1 MKNLSRQGGFYLSD
15 ALMKRVRE
23 KADMQERSLSEVIR
37 NLLRLWVEGK
47 IDG

>member
-1 MKNLSRQGGFYLSD
+1 MNFSKQGGFYLSED
-15 ALMKRVRE
+15 LMKKVKT
-23 KADMQERSLSEVIR
+23 KAKIQERKLSEIIR